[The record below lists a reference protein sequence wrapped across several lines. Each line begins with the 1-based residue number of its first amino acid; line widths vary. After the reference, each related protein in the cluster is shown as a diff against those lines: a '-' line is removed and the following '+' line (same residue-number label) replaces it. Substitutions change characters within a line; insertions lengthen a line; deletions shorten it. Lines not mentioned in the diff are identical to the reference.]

1 MGSWNGTC
9 GISKMPIRYGDRV
22 KLVLLKP
29 TEYYKSVSTGSGFCN
44 AADMYTP
51 ICLPITGEYN
61 DYGCIE
67 DIDEQPELFDLIIKA
82 LRIPDRNNIED
93 IIAGISNNE
102 LENISYML
110 IHESVYN
117 IMIDINKEIPH
128 RYDNDCTV
136 EMHRN
141 ESIDI
146 LINYKDNFNKML
158 DGLHNDTIKP
168 APLEFDRDYYDNEHY
183 YRILPSVVRELNDSD
198 ILKAI
203 KKDMVNFLIFSE
215 AISDARMFWSP
226 QSGGGSQ
233 DLTYEY
239 QIEIGKLAEQ
249 LRQKWNDEYDEE

>member
-9 GISKMPIRYGDRV
+9 GISKMPIQYGDRV

-29 TEYYKSVSTGSGFCN
+29 TKHYRNVSTGSGFCN
-44 AADMYTP
+44 ASDMYTP
-51 ICLPITGEYN
+51 ISLPITGEYN

-67 DIDEQPELFDLIIKA
+67 NIDEQPELFDLIIEA
-82 LRIPDRNNIED
+82 LRIPDRNDIED
-93 IIAGISNNE
+93 IIAGISNEE
-102 LENISYML
+102 LVDISYML

-117 IMIDINKEIPH
+117 IMIDITKETPH
-128 RYDNDCTV
+128 RYDNNYTT

-141 ESIDI
+141 DSVDI
-146 LINYKDNFNKML
+146 LINYTIEYNKTL
-158 DGLHNDTIKP
+158 NDLRRGILK
-168 APLEFDRDYYDNEHY
+168 PLEFDIDYYNNDHY
-183 YRILPSVVRELNDSD
+183 YRILPSVIRKLNDSD
-198 ILKAI
+198 ILKTI
-203 KKDMVNFLIFSE
+203 KKDIVDFMIFSE

-249 LRQKWNDEYDEE
+249 LRQKWNDEYDE

>member
-9 GISKMPIRYGDRV
+9 GISKMPIQYGDRV

-29 TEYYKSVSTGSGFCN
+29 TNHYRSVSTGSGFCD
-44 AADMYTP
+44 ASDMYTP

-67 DIDEQPELFDLIIKA
+67 NIDEQPELFDLIIKA

-117 IMIDINKEIPH
+117 IMIDITKETPH
-128 RYDNDCTV
+128 RYDDNYTT

-141 ESIDI
+141 DSVDI
-146 LINYKDNFNKML
+146 LINYKIGHNKILNDMDNGIYK
-158 DGLHNDTIKP
+158 
-168 APLEFDRDYYDNEHY
+168 PLEFDKDYYNNDHY
-183 YRILPSVVRELNDSD
+183 YRILPDVIRTLNDSD
-198 ILKAI
+198 VLKTI
-203 KKDMVNFLIFSE
+203 KKDIVEFMIFIE

-249 LRQKWNDEYDEE
+249 LRQKWNDEYDE

>member
-9 GISKMPIRYGDRV
+9 GISKMPIQYGDRV

-29 TEYYKSVSTGSGFCN
+29 TNHYRSVSTGSGFCD
-44 AADMYTP
+44 ASDMYTP
-51 ICLPITGEYN
+51 LCLPITGEYN

-67 DIDEQPELFDLIIKA
+67 NIDEQPELFDLIIKA

-117 IMIDINKEIPH
+117 IMLDITKETPH
-128 RYDNDCTV
+128 RYDDNYTT

-141 ESIDI
+141 DSVDI
-146 LINYKDNFNKML
+146 LINYKIGHNKILNDMDNGIYK
-158 DGLHNDTIKP
+158 
-168 APLEFDRDYYDNEHY
+168 PLEFDKDYYNNEHY
-183 YRILPSVVRELNDSD
+183 YRILPDVIRTLNDSD
-198 ILKAI
+198 VLKTI
-203 KKDMVNFLIFSE
+203 KKDIVEFMIFIE

-249 LRQKWNDEYDEE
+249 LRQKWNDEYDE

>member
-44 AADMYTP
+44 PADMYTP
-51 ICLPITGEYN
+51 LCLPITGEYN

-82 LRIPDRNNIED
+82 LRIPDRNDIED
-93 IIAGISNNE
+93 IIAGISNDE
-102 LENISYML
+102 LVDVSYML

-117 IMIDINKEIPH
+117 LMVDINKELPH
-128 RYDNDCTV
+128 RYDNDYTT

-141 ESIDI
+141 DSVDI
-146 LINYKDNFNKML
+146 LIRYTIEYNKTIN
-158 DGLHNDTIKP
+158 DLHRGIFK
-168 APLEFDRDYYDNEHY
+168 PLEFDVDYCNNDHY
-183 YRILPSVVRELNDSD
+183 YRILPSVIRKLNDSD
-198 ILKAI
+198 ILKTI
-203 KKDMVNFLIFSE
+203 KKDIVEFMIFSE

-249 LRQKWNDEYDEE
+249 LRQKWNDEFDEE

>member
-9 GISKMPIRYGDRV
+9 GISKMPIQYGDRV

-29 TEYYKSVSTGSGFCN
+29 TNHYRSVSTGSGFCD
-44 AADMYTP
+44 ASDMYTP

-67 DIDEQPELFDLIIKA
+67 NIDEQPELFDLIIKA

-117 IMIDINKEIPH
+117 IMLDITKETPH
-128 RYDNDCTV
+128 RYDDNYTT

-141 ESIDI
+141 DSVDI
-146 LINYKDNFNKML
+146 LINYKIGHNKILNDMDNGIYK
-158 DGLHNDTIKP
+158 
-168 APLEFDRDYYDNEHY
+168 PLEFDKDYYNNDHY
-183 YRILPSVVRELNDSD
+183 YRILPDVIRTLNDSD
-198 ILKAI
+198 VLKTI
-203 KKDMVNFLIFSE
+203 KKDIVEFMIFIE

-249 LRQKWNDEYDEE
+249 LRQKWNDEYDE

>member
-9 GISKMPIRYGDRV
+9 GISKMPIQYGDRV

-29 TEYYKSVSTGSGFCN
+29 TNHYRSVSTGSGFCD
-44 AADMYTP
+44 ASDMYTP

-67 DIDEQPELFDLIIKA
+67 NIDEQPELFDLIIKA

-117 IMIDINKEIPH
+117 IMLDITKETPH
-128 RYDNDCTV
+128 RYDDNYTT

-141 ESIDI
+141 DSVDVLIKYMSGRNKI
-146 LINYKDNFNKML
+146 LNDMDNGIYK
-158 DGLHNDTIKP
+158 
-168 APLEFDRDYYDNEHY
+168 PLEFDKDYYNNDHY
-183 YRILPSVVRELNDSD
+183 YRILPDVIRTLNDSD
-198 ILKAI
+198 VLKTI
-203 KKDMVNFLIFSE
+203 KKDIVEFMIFIE

-249 LRQKWNDEYDEE
+249 LRQKWNDEYDE

>member
-9 GISKMPIRYGDRV
+9 GISKMPIQYGDRV

-29 TEYYKSVSTGSGFCN
+29 TNHYRSVSTGSGFCD
-44 AADMYTP
+44 ASDMYTP

-67 DIDEQPELFDLIIKA
+67 NIDEQPELFDLIIKA

-117 IMIDINKEIPH
+117 IMLDITKETPH
-128 RYDNDCTV
+128 RYDNNYTT

-141 ESIDI
+141 DSVDVLIKYMSERNKI
-146 LINYKDNFNKML
+146 LNDMDNGIYK
-158 DGLHNDTIKP
+158 
-168 APLEFDRDYYDNEHY
+168 PLEFDKDYYNNEHY
-183 YRILPSVVRELNDSD
+183 YRILPDVIRTLNDSD
-198 ILKAI
+198 VLKTI
-203 KKDMVNFLIFSE
+203 KKDIVEFMIFIE

-249 LRQKWNDEYDEE
+249 LRQKWNDEYDE

>member
-9 GISKMPIRYGDRV
+9 GISKMPILYGDRV

-29 TEYYKSVSTGSGFCN
+29 TKHYRSVSTGSGFCN
-44 AADMYTP
+44 ASDMYTP

-67 DIDEQPELFDLIIKA
+67 NIDEQPELFDLIIKA
-82 LRIPDRNNIED
+82 LRIPDRNDIED

-102 LENISYML
+102 LEDISYML

-117 IMIDINKEIPH
+117 IMLDINKEIPH
-128 RYDNDCTV
+128 RYDNNYTT

-141 ESIDI
+141 DSVDV
-146 LINYKDNFNKML
+146 LINYTIGYNKTL
-158 DGLHNDTIKP
+158 NDMSRGICK
-168 APLEFDRDYYDNEHY
+168 PLEFDIEYFNNDHY
-183 YRILPSVVRELNDSD
+183 YRILPSVIRTLNDGD
-198 ILKAI
+198 VLKTI
-203 KKDMVNFLIFSE
+203 KKDIVDFMIFNE

-249 LRQKWNDEYDEE
+249 LRQKWNDEYDE

>member
-29 TEYYKSVSTGSGFCN
+29 TEHYKSVSTGSGFCN
-44 AADMYTP
+44 ASDMYTP

-67 DIDEQPELFDLIIKA
+67 NIDEQPELFDLIIKA
-82 LRIPDRNNIED
+82 LRIPDRNDIED
-93 IIAGISNNE
+93 IIGGISNNE
-102 LENISYML
+102 LEDISYML

-117 IMIDINKEIPH
+117 IMLDINKEIPH
-128 RYDNDCTV
+128 RYDNNYTT

-141 ESIDI
+141 DSVDI
-146 LINYKDNFNKML
+146 LIKYTIDYNKTLYDVGDGIYKK
-158 DGLHNDTIKP
+158 
-168 APLEFDRDYYDNEHY
+168 LEFDIDYFNNDHY
-183 YRILPSVVRELNDSD
+183 YRILPSVIRQLNDGD
-198 ILKAI
+198 VLKTI
-203 KKDMVNFLIFSE
+203 KKDIVDFMIFSE

-249 LRQKWNDEYDEE
+249 LRQKMIDEFDE

>member
-29 TEYYKSVSTGSGFCN
+29 TNHYRSVSTGSGFCD
-44 AADMYTP
+44 ASDMYTP

-67 DIDEQPELFDLIIKA
+67 NIDEQPELFDLIIKA
-82 LRIPDRNNIED
+82 LRIPDRNDIED

-117 IMIDINKEIPH
+117 IMLDITKETPH
-128 RYDNDCTV
+128 RYDDNYTT

-141 ESIDI
+141 DSVDVLIKYMSERNKI
-146 LINYKDNFNKML
+146 LNDMDNGIYK
-158 DGLHNDTIKP
+158 
-168 APLEFDRDYYDNEHY
+168 PLEFDKDYYNNENY
-183 YRILPSVVRELNDSD
+183 YRILPDVIRTLNDSD
-198 ILKAI
+198 VLKTI
-203 KKDMVNFLIFSE
+203 KKDIVEFMIFIE

-249 LRQKWNDEYDEE
+249 LRQKWNDEYR